1 MTEPKLS
8 PNTKQDGCGIG
19 TTAFRSPSPSLVGCL
34 YGSQPRLWIFALL
47 VFSLIALLDLTVQF
61 QPAFYTSEI
70 ITRSCHV
77 PNIFL
82 PLQKLF

>member
-1 MTEPKLS
+1 MAAALDPQLS
-8 PNTKQDGCGIG
+8 AAQAPACGL
-19 TTAFRSPSPSLVGCL
+19 PLLVANL
-34 YGSQPRLWIFALL
+34 DYGIFPLL